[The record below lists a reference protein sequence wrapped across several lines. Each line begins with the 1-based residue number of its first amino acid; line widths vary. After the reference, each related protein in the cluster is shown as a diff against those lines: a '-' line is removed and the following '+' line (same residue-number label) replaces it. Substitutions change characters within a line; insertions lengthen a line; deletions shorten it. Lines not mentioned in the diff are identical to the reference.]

1 MLPTLLS
8 LTAWTLHVPLP
19 PHSPLSF
26 SLLTSPSSAAPLTAS
41 LSSDLPLSI
50 AFARVGLNFLWVNY
64 TLDNNVLTT
73 EQRQFYEDN
82 GYLLVKKL
90 TSDEDIEHF
99 RKEFVRICNK
109 EGNPLGVLIMGD
121 KICKPNLIRSEKT
134 VNKVR
139 DFWEDEELF
148 RYRTLTEVL
157 KYVECFTGPN
167 IIAMQMMLMNKLPD
181 SGTQSSRE
189 REMQKLCP
197 ASAWAEYVELL
208 KHSSPPIK
216 FFHGLLD
223 CDEKSPRVHLVM
235 EKGDTVFFHP
245 LLIHGS
251 GINETSGFRKSISC
265 HFASSECYYIDIKN
279 TTQKHLEK
287 EVFLCLI
294 FWWFVMQGKRINL

>member
-1 MLPTLLS
+1 VQQGHPYGRPLLQDLLPFS
-8 LTAWTLHVPLP
+8 
-19 PHSPLSF
+19 SPAGSRHRW
-26 SLLTSPSSAAPLTAS
+26 SRCSA
-41 LSSDLPLSI
+41 
-50 AFARVGLNFLWVNY
+50 RY